1 MGVRANGIVMARGQ
15 EATAADGKVSVNLEV
30 EENICRIIVKDTG
43 CGMNQAFVRE
53 RLFKPFDSTKG
64 TQGMGIGAYQIRE
77 TLRAVDGNIEVDS
90 EVGSGTTVILSLPS
104 DAGVTKQRKSTTE
117 KV

>member
-1 MGVRANGIVMARGQ
+1 MAIYHAIRNAQ
-15 EATAADGKVSVNLEV
+15 EATAADGKVSVDLEV

-43 CGMNQAFVRE
+43 SGMNQAFVRE

-77 TLRAVDGNIEVDS
+77 TVQAFGGSVEVDS
-90 EVGSGTTVILSLPS
+90 VVGRGTTVILRLKTDDSQ
-104 DAGVTKQRKSTTE
+104 A
-117 KV
+117 